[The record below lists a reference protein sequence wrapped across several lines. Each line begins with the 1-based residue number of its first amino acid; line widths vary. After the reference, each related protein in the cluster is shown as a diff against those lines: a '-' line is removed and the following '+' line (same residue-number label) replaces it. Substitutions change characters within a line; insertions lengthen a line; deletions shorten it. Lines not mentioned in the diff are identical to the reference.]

1 MLSQTIIIKSFT
13 WLSTRGF
20 TSEDC
25 CMHNIKNNSVPS
37 LVCLVSGTTGA
48 REFERKFCI
57 HGQVRH
63 DKSYPLLAKGKR
75 TDRKPTE
82 KTPYHATTYYSIF
95 PSRQILPRRNN
106 DLTTYS
112 RTVTMFDKP
121 WAKSN
126 ISCTH
131 PEETLA
137 GYCCQNK
144 HGNNVLAL
152 LSRCRTISSCLE

>member
-1 MLSQTIIIKSFT
+1 MHGNSKGNSAFT
-13 WLSTRGF
+13 VR
-20 TSEDC
+20 
-25 CMHNIKNNSVPS
+25 
-37 LVCLVSGTTGA
+37 SGTINPTHSWLPA
-48 REFERKFCI
+48 F
-57 HGQVRH
+57 
-63 DKSYPLLAKGKR
+63 LAKGKH

-144 HGNNVLAL
+144 HDNNVLAL
-152 LSRCRTISSCLE
+152 LSRCRTISSCLEQHLSRG

>member
-1 MLSQTIIIKSFT
+1 MSA
-13 WLSTRGF
+13 RGF

-25 CMHNIKNNSVPS
+25 CMHNIKYTGAPS
-37 LVCLVSGTTGA
+37 LVCLVSGSTGA
-48 REFERKFCI
+48 REFERKFCV
-57 HGQVRH
+57 HGQVSD
-63 DKSYPLLAKGKR
+63 DKSYPLLAKGKH

-82 KTPYHATTYYSIF
+82 KTPLHARTYYSIF

-106 DLTTYS
+106 DRTTS
-112 RTVTMFDKP
+112 GRTVTMFDKP

-126 ISCTH
+126 VPCTR

-137 GYCCQNK
+137 GYCRQNK

-152 LSRCRTISSCLE
+152 LSRCRTISSCLEQHLSRG